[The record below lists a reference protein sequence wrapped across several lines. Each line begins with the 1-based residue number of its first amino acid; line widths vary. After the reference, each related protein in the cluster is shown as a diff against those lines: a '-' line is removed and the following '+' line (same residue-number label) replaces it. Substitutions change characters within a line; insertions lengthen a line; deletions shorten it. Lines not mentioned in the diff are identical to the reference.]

1 MSSKG
6 LPPRSAPM
14 QRSATELDSQ
24 SDAATGF
31 RTNIY
36 SLGLTLFTPI
46 QHVWTFSVSL
56 SFCLVGLSLKLIL
69 VLVFPDL
76 SRVNPSEPGIL
87 APICVPNHLLP
98 VTLILFS
105 EISNHPYP
113 PQQESTYPPA
123 IRYAN
128 RIPQQMSDP
137 LYPEFANSDPTWP
150 QSIPSTIPTQPYW
163 LSPSL
168 GPGFSDSNPV
178 SFPTYSDTIV
188 AAPETCTSGFLDP
201 DPMLSPH
208 LARRASRATSFASN
222 ASSTFSHSHSDA
234 SGEATSPSAHEM
246 SKWGIRNANGS
257 WSCAFPGCASRS
269 LFHRGCDLRKHY
281 KRHTKSLFCR
291 HKGCLQATEGGFSSK
306 KDRARHEAKHDPKI
320 GCEWEGCGRIFSRM
334 DNMKGPQK
342 EFW

>member
-1 MSSKG
+1 MVYSQHFDKMSRFGYQPSQ
-6 LPPRSAPM
+6 PFM
-14 QRSATELDSQ
+14 DSE
-24 SDAATGF
+24 SMECDST
-31 RTNIY
+31 IY
-36 SLGLTLFTPI
+36 P
-46 QHVWTFSVSL
+46 SL
-56 SFCLVGLSLKLIL
+56 S
-69 VLVFPDL
+69 
-76 SRVNPSEPGIL
+76 
-87 APICVPNHLLP
+87 
-98 VTLILFS
+98 
-105 EISNHPYP
+105 YP

-334 DNMKGPQK
+334 DNMVSYKSTSRAV
-342 EFW
+342 FWQGADYCAERPC